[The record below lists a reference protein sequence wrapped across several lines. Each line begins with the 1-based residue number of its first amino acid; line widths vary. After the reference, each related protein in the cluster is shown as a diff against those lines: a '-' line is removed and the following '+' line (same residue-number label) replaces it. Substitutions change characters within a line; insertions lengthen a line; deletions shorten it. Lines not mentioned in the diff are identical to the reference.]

1 MDSLLVTVVGRDWY
15 PSIRHEVSLKGLK
28 RALEK
33 RKEENMSYGN
43 LAKIKEFFLK
53 HYLFEFNYVDLIH
66 GSSGKWIFKKPVI
79 KTSSQVLLK

>member
-33 RKEENMSYGN
+33 RKEENMSYDN
-43 LAKIKEFFLK
+43 LAKIKEFF
-53 HYLFEFNYVDLIH
+53 FEA
-66 GSSGKWIFKKPVI
+66 
-79 KTSSQVLLK
+79 LLV